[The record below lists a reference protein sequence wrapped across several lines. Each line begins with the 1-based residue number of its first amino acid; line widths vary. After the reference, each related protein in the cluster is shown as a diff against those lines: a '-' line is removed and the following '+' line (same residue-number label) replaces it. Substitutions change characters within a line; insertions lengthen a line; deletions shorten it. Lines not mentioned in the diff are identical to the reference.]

1 MPSDLVRWLAGALGG
16 LLFVAALVAGLILYG
31 YSWGGSDTDD
41 RWRGAMAQIEAE
53 LVKQQDA
60 QRARAGKLAAEVETL
75 RRRPETIRTVTTE
88 VVKHV
93 VADAECKSLPES
105 LRVLWGAGSADPDPA
120 SAAGMGDAALPRVAD
135 ARR

>member
-1 MPSDLVRWLAGALGG
+1 MTDLVRLLAGWAGG
-16 LLFVAALVAGLILYG
+16 LALLAAAF
-31 YSWGGSDTDD
+31 GGTYLTGRHHGTDAAD
-41 RWRGAMAQIEAE
+41 ERWRGAMVKIEAE
-53 LVKQQDA
+53 LSRQQDA
-60 QRARAGKLAAEVETL
+60 QRVRAGKLAAEVESL

-105 LRVLWGAGSADPDPA
+105 LRVLWDAGRPDPDPA
-120 SAAGMGDAALPRVAD
+120 SAAGMGDAAVPAVAA

>member
-1 MPSDLVRWLAGALGG
+1 MTEIARLLAGWAGG
-16 LLFVAALVAGLILYG
+16 LAFVAAAAGGLYLTG
-31 YSWGGSDTDD
+31 RHHGGDASDD
-41 RWRGAMAQIEAE
+41 RWRAAMVQIEAE

-75 RRRPETIRTVTTE
+75 RRRPEVVRTVTTE

-93 VADAECKSLPES
+93 VADADCASLPGT
-105 LRVLWGAGSADPDPA
+105 LRQLWDAGSADPDPA
-120 SAAGMGDAALPRVAD
+120 SAAGVGDAALPRVAE

>member
-1 MPSDLVRWLAGALGG
+1 MTDLARWMAGWAGGLAFVGALGG
-16 LLFVAALVAGLILYG
+16 GIYLWGRVNGAEAA
-31 YSWGGSDTDD
+31 DD
-41 RWRGAMAQIEAE
+41 RWRAAMVKIEAE
-53 LVKQQDA
+53 LTRQQDA

-93 VADAECKSLPES
+93 VADAECSSVSPA
-105 LRVLWGAGSADPDPA
+105 LRVLWDAGSAPPDPA
-120 SAAGMGDAALPRVAD
+120 SAAAVGDAAVPAVAA

>member
-1 MPSDLVRWLAGALGG
+1 MTDLVRWLAGALGG
-16 LLFVAALVAGLILYG
+16 LLFVLALLGGVWLHGRHAGATAA
-31 YSWGGSDTDD
+31 DTRHREALAAIDAEMQ
-41 RWRGAMAQIEAE
+41 RQQAAQH
-53 LVKQQDA
+53 Q
-60 QRARAGKLAAEVETL
+60 RAGKLAAEVERL

-88 VVKHV
+88 VVRHV

>member
-1 MPSDLVRWLAGALGG
+1 MSDLARWLAGWAGG
-16 LLFVAALVAGLILYG
+16 LAFVAALGGWLYLTG
-31 YSWGGSDTDD
+31 RHHGTDASDE

-60 QRARAGKLAAEVETL
+60 QRQRAGKLAAEVETL

-93 VADAECKSLPES
+93 VADAECSSVSPA
-105 LRVLWGAGSADPDPA
+105 LRLLWDAGSADPDPA
-120 SAAGMGDAALPRVAD
+120 SAAGVGDGTVPAVAN

>member
-1 MPSDLVRWLAGALGG
+1 MSDLVRWMAGWAGG
-16 LLFVAALVAGLILYG
+16 LAVVAALL
-31 YSWGGSDTDD
+31 GGVYLTGRHHGADAADG
-41 RWRGAMAQIEAE
+41 RWRAAMAQIEAE

-75 RRRPETIRTVTTE
+75 RRRPETIRTVTQE

-93 VADAECKSLPES
+93 VADADCASLPGT
-105 LRVLWGAGSADPDPA
+105 LRQLWDAGSPAPDATGPA
-120 SAAGMGDAALPRVAD
+120 ALGDAALPSVAN

>member
-1 MPSDLVRWLAGALGG
+1 MTDLARWLAGWAGG
-16 LLFVAALVAGLILYG
+16 LAVVAAAF
-31 YSWGGSDTDD
+31 GGTYLTGRHHGTDAAD
-41 RWRGAMAQIEAE
+41 ERWRGAMVKIEAE
-53 LVKQQDA
+53 LTRQQTA
-60 QRARAGKLAAEVETL
+60 QRVRAGKVAAEVETL

-105 LRVLWGAGSADPDPA
+105 LRLLWDAGGEAADPA
-120 SAAGMGDAALPRVAD
+120 SAAGMGDAALPSVAN

>member
-1 MPSDLVRWLAGALGG
+1 MSDLARWLAGWAGG
-16 LLFVAALVAGLILYG
+16 LAFVAALGGGLYLTG
-31 YSWGGSDTDD
+31 RHHGTDASDE

-60 QRARAGKLAAEVETL
+60 QRQRAGKLAAEVETL

-105 LRVLWGAGSADPDPA
+105 LRVLWDAGSATADPA
-120 SAAGMGDAALPRVAD
+120 SAAGMGDAAVPAVAA